1 MEPKSTFS
9 KKNQNTNNGTSEK
22 GLATALAIMAVIAL
36 IVMAFK

>member
-1 MEPKSTFS
+1 MEPKSTSS
-9 KKNQNTNNGTSEK
+9 KKNQNTSNGSSEK